1 MGKRV
6 ASQATRKTAAPPP
19 HRHGTGHCVAILKK
33 LSAYLDDEL
42 PGDVCADLRRHL
54 GACPNCEEFLVSLR
68 QTVTLCRHQ
77 PAPVLSSAERARMR
91 IQILKTAR
99 PR

>member
-1 MGKRV
+1 MAKR
-6 ASQATRKTAAPPP
+6 TAARPTPKP
-19 HRHGTGHCVAILKK
+19 SAASTHQHGKGRCVAILKK

-42 PGDVCADLRRHL
+42 PGDICSDLRRHL
-54 GACPNCEEFLVSLR
+54 GACPNCEEFLTALR

-77 PAPVLSSAERARMR
+77 PAPALSAAERARMR
-91 IQILKTAR
+91 ATILKAAR